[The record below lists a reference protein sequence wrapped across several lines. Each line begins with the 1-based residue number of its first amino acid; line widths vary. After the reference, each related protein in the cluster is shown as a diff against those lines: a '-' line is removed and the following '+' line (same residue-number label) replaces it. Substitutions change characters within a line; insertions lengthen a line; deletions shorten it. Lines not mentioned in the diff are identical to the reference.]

1 MQDGGAGHA
10 RHDVNRLVI
19 AHQHRVGL
27 NNALKRKLV
36 GGGDFLRQRFFR
48 QLVERLNDLHIALPR
63 RRPVELGDGYVLF
76 FEVIAKHRNADVND
90 VQRLVE

>member
-27 NNALKRKLV
+27 NNALKREV
-36 GGGDFLRQRFFR
+36 VSGGNFLRQRFFG
-48 QLVERLNDLHIALPR
+48 QLIERLNDLHVALPW
-63 RRPVELGDGYVLF
+63 RRPVELGHGNVLF
-76 FEVIAKHRNADVND
+76 FEVVAEHRDTDVNH
-90 VQRLVE
+90 VQRLVK